1 VLKEKNIQNASL
13 LAIGSDPDVLA
24 MRLQSGVFRSMD
36 DPHRIVKVGAPGVS
50 DSIAIV
56 KVVITPDM
64 VGKTVAVCAAAE
76 FKTLKGK
83 QRDAQ
88 VKWEEAFKKRGG
100 RYRLIRSP
108 QQMKEFIDEVKTN
121 PWCD

>member
-1 VLKEKNIQNASL
+1 MLKEKNIQNASL

-36 DPHRIVKVGAPGVS
+36 DPSRIVKVGTPGVS

-83 QRDAQ
+83 QREAQ
-88 VKWEEAFKKRGG
+88 VKWEQAFQKRGG

>member
-1 VLKEKNIQNASL
+1 MLKEKNIQNASL

-36 DPHRIVKVGAPGVS
+36 DPHRIVKVGTPGVS

-56 KVVITPDM
+56 RVTITPDM
-64 VGKTVAVCAAAE
+64 VGKSVAVCAAAE

-88 VKWEEAFKKRGG
+88 VKWQAAFEKRGG
-100 RYRLIRSP
+100 KYRLIRSVEE
-108 QQMKEFIDEVKTN
+108 MNGFINAIKQN
-121 PWCD
+121 PCS

>member
-1 VLKEKNIQNASL
+1 MLKEKNIQNASL

-24 MRLQSGVFRSMD
+24 MRLQSGIFRSMD
-36 DPHRIVKVGAPGVS
+36 DPSRIVKVGTTGVS

-83 QRDAQ
+83 QREAQ
-88 VKWEEAFKKRGG
+88 VKWEQAFQKRGG

>member
-1 VLKEKNIQNASL
+1 MLKEKNIQNASL

-36 DPHRIVKVGAPGVS
+36 DPSRIVKVGTTGVS

-83 QRDAQ
+83 QREAQ
-88 VKWEEAFKKRGG
+88 VKWEQAFNKRGG

>member
-36 DPHRIVKVGAPGVS
+36 DPSRIVKVGTPGVS
-50 DSIAIV
+50 DSIAIIRI
-56 KVVITPDM
+56 VITPDM
-64 VGKTVAVCAAAE
+64 VGKSIAVCAAAE

-83 QRDAQ
+83 QREAQ
-88 VKWEEAFKKRGG
+88 VKWQAAFEKRGG
-100 RYRLIRSP
+100 KYRLIRSVEE
-108 QQMKEFIDEVKTN
+108 MNGFINAIKQN
-121 PWCD
+121 PCS

>member
-1 VLKEKNIQNASL
+1 MFVKEKNIQNASL

-36 DPHRIVKVGAPGVS
+36 DPSRIVKVGTPGVS

-56 KVVITPDM
+56 KVTVTPDM
-64 VGKTVAVCAAAE
+64 VGKDIAVCAAAE

-83 QRDAQ
+83 QREAQ
-88 VKWEEAFKKRGG
+88 IKWQAAFEKRGG

-108 QQMKEFIDEVKTN
+108 SEMTEFINSVKSN
-121 PWCD
+121 PSR

>member
-1 VLKEKNIQNASL
+1 MLKEKNIQNASL

-36 DPHRIVKVGAPGVS
+36 DPSRIVKVGTPGVS

-88 VKWEEAFKKRGG
+88 VRWEQAFQKRGG